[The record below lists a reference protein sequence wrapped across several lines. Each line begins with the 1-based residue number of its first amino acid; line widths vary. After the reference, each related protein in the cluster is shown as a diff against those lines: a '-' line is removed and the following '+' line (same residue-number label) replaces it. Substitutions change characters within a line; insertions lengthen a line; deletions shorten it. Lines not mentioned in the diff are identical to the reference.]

1 MTNKR
6 YLWPWALVTAML
18 LLALSCGGNDDN
30 DLPPTDDPGSNTTPV
45 ANDATVSVDEDITDT
60 ETIIKVDAEDA
71 DGDPLSYAITTND
84 LELFE
89 VDTDGAISLA
99 AGKTLDHGNKPQH
112 QIKVTVS
119 DGKAGSDIANITINV
134 NAVQGGD
141 LPNSAPELT
150 NNEYDIPENV
160 EAGITL
166 VSLEAVD
173 EDEGDTLTFSL
184 TADESGLFA
193 LSESGELSLIAGGEL
208 DHETVDTYTV
218 SLEIGD
224 GTTTVEAD
232 IILNITDV
240 NEAPVFTGETT
251 EFEVEENIATDV
263 IILELT
269 AADPEE
275 DMLQFSIIQNANG
288 LFEIDPQQGK
298 LSLADDK
305 ELDFETT
312 EGDYVIQIGIS
323 DSQIET
329 VIELTITVL
338 DDMLLAD
345 DPASFVTKW
354 TTQQN
359 GQSIV
364 IPMSGENFTVDW
376 GDGTSEDVTLTGD
389 IEHQYAIAGTYVVA
403 IKGQLNAIRM
413 YQGTEENA
421 ELLSSIEQWGDSQW
435 TNMFFAFNDCS
446 NLKYKASDVPDL
458 SNLNNLSGMFS
469 GCTMFNGDLSEWNV
483 DNVYNMQLMFWEA
496 SSFNGDIS
504 VWNVQNVQSTT
515 RMFGYAFSFNRDLS
529 NWKVSNVQ
537 SMFEMFAGASDFD
550 QDLSSW
556 NLSSLTNATDMLNN
570 SGLSQENYEATLIG
584 WAEADTTPDNVTL
597 GAVGLTYCSDAAKAA
612 RNEVLIAQKGWTIN
626 GDTEDCN

>member
-30 DLPPTDDPGSNTTPV
+30 DLPPTDDPGSNTAPV
-45 ANDATVSVDEDITDT
+45 ANDAIVSVDEDITDT
-60 ETIIKVDAEDA
+60 ETIIKVDAEDE
-71 DGDPLSYAITTND
+71 DGDPLSYAIATND

-89 VDTDGAISLA
+89 VDANGAISLA
-99 AGKTLDHGNKPQH
+99 TGKTLDHGNKTQH

-119 DGKAGSDIANITINV
+119 DGKEGSDIANITINV

-240 NEAPVFTGETT
+240 NEEPIITTEVLVFNVSENASEDYIIASLTGNDPEGGELSFTLVENDNNLFEITPGGQLSLAEGQVLDFENDIEHILQVGLKDNEFLVQVEVTIKVFQSLAKDPTSFITTWTT
-251 EFEVEENIATDV
+251 EFDGQEVRIGTNDE
-263 IILELT
+263 
-269 AADPEE
+269 
-275 DMLQFSIIQNANG
+275 
-288 LFEIDPQQGK
+288 FEY
-298 LSLADDK
+298 
-305 ELDFETT
+305 
-312 EGDYVIQIGIS
+312 DY
-323 DSQIET
+323 
-329 VIELTITVL
+329 TI
-338 DDMLLAD
+338 
-345 DPASFVTKW
+345 
-354 TTQQN
+354 
-359 GQSIV
+359 
-364 IPMSGENFTVDW
+364 DW
-376 GDGTSEDVTLTGD
+376 GDGAIEFITSGETPRHEYAVT
-389 IEHQYAIAGTYVVA
+389 GTYFVA
-403 IKGQLNAIRM
+403 IKGQFPALGMNFGGSIP
-413 YQGTEENA
+413 
-421 ELLSSIEQWGDSQW
+421 LLQSVEQWGTIAWQ
-435 TNMFFAFNDCS
+435 TMNGMFIDCDNLMFNALDTPVLDEVTEMAGMFVFCD
-446 NLKYKASDVPDL
+446 NFNEDL
-458 SNLNNLSGMFS
+458 SAWDFS
-469 GCTMFNGDLSEWNV
+469 KVENMASMFNL
-483 DNVYNMQLMFWEA
+483 A
-496 SSFNGDIS
+496 PKFN
-504 VWNVQNVQSTT
+504 QSL
-515 RMFGYAFSFNRDLS
+515 AN
-529 NWKVSNVQ
+529 
-537 SMFEMFAGASDFD
+537 
-550 QDLSSW
+550 W
-556 NLSSLTNATDMLNN
+556 NLASLTNAGSMLNN

-612 RNEVLIAQKGWTIN
+612 RNQVLIAQKGWTIN